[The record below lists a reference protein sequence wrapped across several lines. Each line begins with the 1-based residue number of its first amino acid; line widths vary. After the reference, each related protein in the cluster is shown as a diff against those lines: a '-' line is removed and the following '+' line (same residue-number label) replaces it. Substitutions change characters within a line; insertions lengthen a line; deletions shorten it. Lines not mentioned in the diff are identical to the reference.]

1 MYQAYWGLAQSPFAA
16 HMSRAALAASPA
28 HAEAL
33 ARLDFLRESGGQF
46 GLLIG
51 NAGSGKSVVLAEFA
65 QRAQRAGSLVC
76 LIASAAADEPQLVV
90 PLALGLQAPARG
102 EPWQL
107 WQLWQAIADR
117 LQELKLDNLTAMV
130 LFDDLDRAGK
140 SALDLVERL
149 LAVAGASLTIV
160 ASSRSQSLPA
170 LGSRLLDRADLRI
183 DLATWSEDEAR
194 DHLRS
199 SLARAGRQDPAFDP
213 AATRRLFE
221 LSGGVPRKLNQ
232 LAQLALIAGA
242 SQKLNQIDADTIDAV
257 NEELCLVR

>member
-16 HMSRAALAASPA
+16 HISRSALAASPV

-33 ARLDFLRESGGQF
+33 ARLDFLRESGGQL

-51 NAGSGKSVVLAEFA
+51 NAGSGKSVVLTEFA
-65 QRAQRAGSLVC
+65 QRAQRAGSLAC
-76 LIASAAADEPQLVV
+76 LIASAAADELQLLV

-102 EPWQL
+102 EA

-117 LQELKLDNLTAMV
+117 LQELKLDNLTAMILV
-130 LFDDLDRAGK
+130 DDLDRAGK

-149 LAVAGASLTIV
+149 LAVAGAALTIV
-160 ASSRSQSLPA
+160 ASSRPQSLPA

-183 DLATWSEDEAR
+183 ELATWSEDEAR
-194 DHLRS
+194 DHLRG

-242 SQKLNQIDADTIDAV
+242 SQKLNQVDADTIDAV
-257 NEELCLVR
+257 NEEFYLARC